1 MRNTAKNNISL
12 DKETLRENILKSMI
26 ASFKI
31 ENINI
36 TEKTAQEIFLR
47 VLKKLK
53 RAV

>member
-12 DKETLRENILKSMI
+12 DKEALRENILKSMI

-36 TEKTAQEIFLR
+36 TEKVAQEIYLR